1 MKKIVDSN
9 KAEKIITNK
18 KMLFYD
24 LKGYLLIYESNSNFY
39 FPKAITN
46 SENDF
51 FYDVKY
57 QTNINFNIEHVEKF
71 LEVSNYET
79 RFNSLNSKFKKEYLK
94 VIKDYYCY
102 LISFKSYENQIFDKI
117 DYGVPKIMKIDDII
131 SILRVNENYFNNTL
145 QSVYELKKR
154 IGG

>member
-9 KAEKIITNK
+9 KFEKIIANK

-24 LKGYLLIYESNSNFY
+24 LKGYLLIYENNFNFY

-46 SENDF
+46 SESDF
-51 FYDVKY
+51 FNNIKY
-57 QTNINFNIEHVEKF
+57 QTNINFNIECAEKI
-71 LEVSNYET
+71 LEIVNYET
-79 RFNSLNSKFKKEYLK
+79 RFSLLNGKLKKEYLK
-94 VIKDYYCY
+94 IIKDYYCY
-102 LISFKSYENQIFDKI
+102 LISFKNYENQIFDKI
-117 DYGVPKIMKIDDII
+117 SYGVPKIMRIDDII
-131 SILRVNENYFNNTL
+131 SILKVNENYCNNTL

>member
-9 KAEKIITNK
+9 KFEKIIANK

-24 LKGYLLIYESNSNFY
+24 LKGYLLIYENNFNFY

-46 SENDF
+46 SESDF
-51 FYDVKY
+51 FNNIKY
-57 QTNINFNIEHVEKF
+57 QTNINFNIECAEKI
-71 LEVSNYET
+71 LEIVNYET
-79 RFNSLNSKFKKEYLK
+79 RFSLLNGKLKKEYLK
-94 VIKDYYCY
+94 IIKDYYCY
-102 LISFKSYENQIFDKI
+102 LISFKNYENQIFDKI
-117 DYGVPKIMKIDDII
+117 SYGVPKIMKIDDII
-131 SILRVNENYFNNTL
+131 SILKVNENYCNNTL

>member
-9 KAEKIITNK
+9 KFEKIIANK

-24 LKGYLLIYESNSNFY
+24 LKGYLLIYENNFNFY

-46 SENDF
+46 SESDF
-51 FYDVKY
+51 FNNIKY
-57 QTNINFNIEHVEKF
+57 QTNINFNIERAEKI
-71 LEVSNYET
+71 LEIVNYET
-79 RFNSLNSKFKKEYLK
+79 RFSLLNGKLKKEYLK
-94 VIKDYYCY
+94 IIKDYYCY
-102 LISFKSYENQIFDKI
+102 LISFKNYENQIFDKI
-117 DYGVPKIMKIDDII
+117 SYGVPKIMKIDDII
-131 SILRVNENYFNNTL
+131 SILKVNENYCNNTL

>member
-9 KAEKIITNK
+9 KFEKIIANK

-24 LKGYLLIYESNSNFY
+24 LKGYLLIYENNFNFY

-46 SENDF
+46 SESDF
-51 FYDVKY
+51 FNNIKY
-57 QTNINFNIEHVEKF
+57 QTNINFNIERAEKI
-71 LEVSNYET
+71 LEIVNYET
-79 RFNSLNSKFKKEYLK
+79 RFNLLNGKLKKEYLK
-94 VIKDYYCY
+94 IIKDYYCY
-102 LISFKSYENQIFDKI
+102 LISFKNYENQIFDKI
-117 DYGVPKIMKIDDII
+117 SYGVPKIMKIDDII
-131 SILRVNENYFNNTL
+131 SILKVNENYCNNTL